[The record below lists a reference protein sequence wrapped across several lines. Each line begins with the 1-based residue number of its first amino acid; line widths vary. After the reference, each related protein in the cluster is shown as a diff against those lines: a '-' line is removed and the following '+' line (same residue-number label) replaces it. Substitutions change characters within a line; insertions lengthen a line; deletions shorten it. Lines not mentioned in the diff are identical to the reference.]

1 MNLCYCSK
9 MNLNIFPE
17 NNAFKFSSCLDSDKL
32 IFDESQHI
40 VCVKQIFMDGSVSEE
55 CDEGEVLAIKSNISM
70 NGIISSS
77 ENSIFSI
84 FTLKKHN
91 NHSKETIA
99 LSFQNPIYFSTLKA
113 SLLNAH
119 FEIWNLD
126 KNKPIN
132 IDVSFPTFIIVQIQS
147 KLTIEMGMNKKIL
160 YINSKD
166 YVSQQCF
173 PNNINSNFTIQLP
186 HNFALKT
193 NATACLKSIFIPNE
207 IKNIHDYNILIYFQ
221 NDDKKILK
229 MNKDLEY
236 DSALNFISNLNTIF
250 VKEGIFFQL
259 KEGKV
264 LILKSIKS
272 KVEKIKFCS
281 KLASILGHSETIA
294 FKNENFKKIGKEK
307 LNLDF
312 QHISFL
318 IVDINIIEKTIFG
331 ENEVGMLKIL
341 PLKVDDSKISSY
353 SFSENE
359 KKKLT
364 VRNFS
369 QITIKILT
377 DDLQI
382 VNFSSKEIATKLM
395 LEVEE

>member
-17 NNAFKFSSCLDSDKL
+17 NNAFKFSSCLDCDKL
-32 IFDESQHI
+32 IFDESQHV

-173 PNNINSNFTIQLP
+173 PNNLSG
-186 HNFALKT
+186 
-193 NATACLKSIFIPNE
+193 SFIM
-207 IKNIHDYNILIYFQ
+207 Y
-221 NDDKKILK
+221 
-229 MNKDLEY
+229 
-236 DSALNFISNLNTIF
+236 
-250 VKEGIFFQL
+250 
-259 KEGKV
+259 
-264 LILKSIKS
+264 
-272 KVEKIKFCS
+272 
-281 KLASILGHSETIA
+281 
-294 FKNENFKKIGKEK
+294 
-307 LNLDF
+307 
-312 QHISFL
+312 
-318 IVDINIIEKTIFG
+318 FG
-331 ENEVGMLKIL
+331 E
-341 PLKVDDSKISSY
+341 P
-353 SFSENE
+353 
-359 KKKLT
+359 
-364 VRNFS
+364 
-369 QITIKILT
+369 
-377 DDLQI
+377 
-382 VNFSSKEIATKLM
+382 
-395 LEVEE
+395 